1 MKISRWSWLIIFGM
15 LAFSLVFAQDYSMY
29 SPDARKTLAQDWLQ
43 TGKAYLQ
50 VKKYSKAKNCFI
62 YANRLYPMGE
72 AAAEARSLL
81 SQHFKV
87 TLTYD
92 PEKTFASFVAE
103 AQRARNTQT
112 KINLYLM
119 ALDAKR
125 DARIYE
131 QVALAYL
138 ELGQKDKAREYAF
151 MAKEAGLP
159 EQELDSR
166 LKNL

>member
-1 MKISRWSWLIIFGM
+1 MKISRWHGLVLLGM
-15 LAFSLVFAQDYSMY
+15 VAFSLVFAQDYSLY

-50 VKKYSKAKNCFI
+50 VKKYSKAKNCFL
-62 YANRLYPMGE
+62 YAHKLYPMGE
-72 AAAEARSLL
+72 AAAEARALL

-87 TLTYD
+87 SLTYD
-92 PEKTFASFVAE
+92 AEKTFASFVAE
-103 AQRARNTQT
+103 AQKAKNIQT
-112 KINLYLM
+112 RINLYLM

-138 ELGQKDKAREYAF
+138 ALGQKDKAKEYAF

-166 LKNL
+166 LRNL